1 MKIKENVI
9 FYFHSFDFVVSFLTI
24 LADDWKEIGKLIKTF
39 SELIDKAKQ
48 KGPKTIAVAVAQDR
62 DVLSAVNNAYQQ
74 GIIKAILVGN
84 RVEIEAIA
92 QEIEMDL
99 TDFEII
105 DEPDKNEACKKSVK
119 LVHDGKASMPMKG
132 IVDTPIILKAVL
144 NSDFGLK
151 SGRLLSHVGVLSIPG
166 FSRLLIQ
173 SDAAI
178 NIVPSFREK
187 IDIINNAVSVAH
199 ALGNELPKVALLCA
213 VEKVN
218 PKMQAT
224 IDAEELTRLN
234 EIGEIKECLVKG
246 PLALDNAISIEAAKH
261 KGISHPV
268 AGNADILITPNIEA
282 GNILNKTLE
291 HFCKAEKA
299 GIIIGAN
306 VPIILTSRAASKE
319 SKLNSIALGVLIS
332 HK

>member
-1 MKIKENVI
+1 
-9 FYFHSFDFVVSFLTI
+9 
-24 LADDWKEIGKLIKTF
+24 
-39 SELIDKAKQ
+39 
-48 KGPKTIAVAVAQDR
+48 
-62 DVLSAVNNAYQQ
+62 
-74 GIIKAILVGN
+74 
-84 RVEIEAIA
+84 
-92 QEIEMDL
+92 MDL